1 MTLRDAEQTP
11 LLSREECGLRPWRFA
26 EIRPWI
32 LWRPPFS
39 VKPAA
44 PWLRMRFQTLAC
56 RVQNAAAS
64 RWPAPVPPSLLA
76 LALTWP
82 PTSLPP
88 DKAPSRACLSP
99 GSLLGPLSGNLTGSL
114 FVRPY
119 TRCTKDKWT
128 GVHTYPH
135 TYTHTHTHTHTHTQ
149 VHSLAGSSVPPWWK
163 DTRPLN

>member
-11 LLSREECGLRPWRFA
+11 LLSQEECGLRPWRFA
-26 EIRPWI
+26 EMRPWI

-44 PWLRMRFQTLAC
+44 ARLRVRFQPLAC
-56 RVQNAAAS
+56 HFQTAAAS
-64 RWPAPVPPSLLA
+64 RRPSPVLPSLLP
-76 LALTWP
+76 LAWTWP

-88 DKAPSRACLSP
+88 EKAPSRACLSP
-99 GSLLGPLSGNLTGSL
+99 VSLLGPLSGSLTGSL
-114 FVRPY
+114 FVHPY

-135 TYTHTHTHTHTHTQ
+135 THTHTQ
-149 VHSLAGSSVPPWWK
+149 VQTLADSSVPPWWK
-163 DTRPLN
+163 DTKPLN